1 MRPGPNLIRALVL
14 LSVVTFVLAGLL
26 YAWPNH
32 MAFALP
38 GLGSICALLFAII
51 AIDGLI
57 PGWKRAPDV
66 LRDGSTTFA
75 LAKAQDVHL
84 TLESG
89 SGRKQRV
96 EVWEDLT
103 THSCGKGLPI
113 VCVLEPGMQ
122 HRRTYSVRF
131 DRRGDTKLGPLHLR
145 LTSPW
150 GFWQRVVRAGEP
162 WNVRVH
168 PDFAPIV
175 RYSLLALQ
183 GRTSASGV
191 RKKRRRG
198 EGLDFHQLRD
208 FREGDLVRSID
219 WKATARRNQPIVR
232 EYQEERDQRVAFL
245 VDCGQRMRAVDQGLP
260 MLDHCLNALLLV
272 SYVALR
278 QGDSVAIGSFGG
290 HNTWMPPVKGTSGM
304 PAVLS
309 AVYNFQATRKVSD
322 FEGAARLLLRRQ
334 QRRSMV
340 VILSHLRPEDR
351 DDLVAACRLLGRRHL
366 VLVASLR
373 ERSVDAIL
381 NKPVL
386 TNDDA
391 LQYGS
396 ACLYVEQR
404 RTLIRELG
412 ALGIQ
417 ALDLLPEELPVALAS
432 EYLDVKAAGRL

>member
-14 LSVVTFVLAGLL
+14 LTSVSFVLAGVM
-26 YAWPNH
+26 YAWPSY
-32 MAFALP
+32 LSP
-38 GLGSICALLFAII
+38 GLAGIGLVSVFIVAVAAL
-51 AIDGLI
+51 DGLP
-57 PGWKRAPDV
+57 PGWKRLPLV
-66 LRDGSTTFA
+66 QREGPTTFA
-75 LAKAQDVHL
+75 LAKAQDVQI
-84 TLESG
+84 TLDSQ
-89 SGRKQRV
+89 SRRSQRV
-96 EVWEDLT
+96 EVWEDLSV
-103 THSCGKGLPI
+103 HCHGEGLPYSF
-113 VCVLEPGMQ
+113 VLKPKSAHQ
-122 HRRTYSVRF
+122 HTYRVSFV
-131 DRRGDTKLGPLHLR
+131 RRGDTRLGPLHLR

-150 GFWQRVVRAGEP
+150 GFWQRVARAGGD
-162 WNVRVH
+162 WNLRVH
-168 PDFAPIV
+168 PDFAPVV

-183 GRTSASGV
+183 GQASASGV

-219 WKATARRNQPIVR
+219 WKATARRNKPIVR

-245 VDCGQRMRAVDQGLP
+245 VDCGQRMRSVDQGLP
-260 MLDHCLNALLLV
+260 LLDHCLNALLLV

-290 HNTWMPPVKGTSGM
+290 ASTWMPPVKGPAGM

-309 AVYNFQATRKVSD
+309 AVYNFQASRRVSD

-334 QRRSMV
+334 QRRSLV
-340 VILSHLRPEDR
+340 VVLSHLRPEDR
-351 DDLVAACRLLGRRHL
+351 DDLVSACRLLSRRHL

-381 NKPVL
+381 DEPVI
-386 TNDDA
+386 TVEDA
-391 LQYGS
+391 VRYGS

-404 RTLIRELG
+404 RVLIRELA
-412 ALGIQ
+412 ALGIH

-432 EYLDVKAAGRL
+432 EYLDVKTAGRL

>member
-1 MRPGPNLIRALVL
+1 MRPGPNLIRALVIMA
-14 LSVVTFVLAGLL
+14 VATFLVAGVI
-26 YAWPNH
+26 YAWPVN
-32 MAFALP
+32 AVWLLP
-38 GLGSICALLFAII
+38 GLGAVCVALLTLVALE
-51 AIDGLI
+51 ALL
-57 PGWKRAPDV
+57 PGWKRIPKV
-66 LRDGSTTFA
+66 ERTGPSTFA
-75 LAKAQDVHL
+75 LGKTQELQVYLECQSRRAQN
-84 TLESG
+84 
-89 SGRKQRV
+89 V
-96 EVWEDLT
+96 EVWEDVP
-103 THSCGKGLPI
+103 THSTCEGLPI
-113 VCVLEPGMQ
+113 VCRLEPGLQ
-122 HRRTYSVRF
+122 QARGYRLRF
-131 DRRGDTKLGPLHLR
+131 DRRGDTPLGLLHLR
-145 LTSPW
+145 LNSPW
-150 GFWQRVVRAGEP
+150 GFWQRVVRVGEP

-168 PDFAPIV
+168 PDFAPVV

-191 RKKRRRG
+191 RRKRRRG
-198 EGLDFHQLRD
+198 TGLDFHQLRD
-208 FREGDLVRSID
+208 FREGDLQRSID
-219 WKATARRNQPIVR
+219 WKATSRRNKLIVR

-260 MLDHCLNALLLV
+260 LLDHCLNALLLV
-272 SYVALR
+272 AYVALR

-290 HNTWMPPVKGTSGM
+290 QNTWMPPVKGTGGM

-309 AVYNFQATRKVSD
+309 AVYNFQATRQVSD

-351 DDLVAACRLLGRRHL
+351 DDLVASSNLLSKRHL

-381 NKPVL
+381 DKPVKSHE
-386 TNDDA
+386 DA
-391 LQYGS
+391 LNYAS

-404 RTLIRELG
+404 SALIRELR